1 MKKNFPLSFPLLT
14 ASAIGLVCLLLGM
27 KTVTQGPPRLT
38 IPSIEAPGVLYVR
51 NPGGPTLGYV
61 TQSGVKI
68 LVREGRSFK
77 DLNKNGVLDKYEDWR
92 LPVQERALDLSAKLS
107 IAQIAGLMLYSAH
120 QAIPA
125 ASGPFAFGTYKVR
138 SLRKEGLTPPR

>member
-1 MKKNFPLSFPLLT
+1 M
-14 ASAIGLVCLLLGM
+14 
-27 KTVTQGPPRLT
+27 
-38 IPSIEAPGVLYVR
+38 
-51 NPGGPTLGYV
+51 GYV
-61 TQSGVKI
+61 AQSGVKI

-125 ASGPFAFGTYKVR
+125 SSGPFAVGTYQGK
-138 SLRKEGLTPPR
+138 KFT